1 MTTITRPAPLTRS
14 IAPPMPLTMA
24 PGTIQLAR
32 SPVAE
37 TCMPPSTATSMW
49 PPRII
54 AKLVG
59 ESKYDAPGS
68 TVTVCLP
75 ALIRSGSTS
84 SSYGNGPTPRMPF
97 SACRVTVEPAGR

>member
-1 MTTITRPAPLTRS
+1 
-14 IAPPMPLTMA
+14 MPLTIE

-32 SPVAE
+32 SPAME
-37 TCMPPSTATSMW
+37 TCMPPRTAVSMW

-54 AKLVG
+54 AKLSE
-59 ESKYDAPGS
+59 ESKNEAPGS

-84 SSYGNGPTPRMPF
+84 SS
-97 SACRVTVEPAGR
+97 